1 MSNVTLLRTLTR
13 KSQLKYGHRH
23 SQTVER
29 VLMERPYMLVFDY
42 YNLSAINFTDDV
54 LDELG
59 ITERIQKPG
68 KVTKEDWQHIKVPFV
83 EKYWWSDDTRDLVM
97 RGKSI
102 RTLRAIQRKPKAY
115 YQAKNHGR

>member
-1 MSNVTLLRTLTR
+1 
-13 KSQLKYGHRH
+13 
-23 SQTVER
+23 
-29 VLMERPYMLVFDY
+29 MERPYMLVFDY
-42 YNLSAINFTDDV
+42 HNLSAINFTDDV

-83 EKYWWSDDTRDLVM
+83 EKYGWSDDTIDLVL

-102 RTLRAIQRKPKAY
+102 QTLRAIQRKPKAY
-115 YQAKNHGR
+115 HQAKNHGL